1 MKTTNLNIEAA
12 KSHFEKVTGTLLTR
26 GESGIEIGAMEHEE
40 FGNFVE
46 FIMDPNLIPELSLFS
61 LVLVAYENGTV
72 EFSFDANYFL
82 KPMHYSEVTKDHFLE
97 FINTLRESYVYED

>member
-12 KSHFEKVTGTLLTR
+12 KSHFEKVTETLLTR

-46 FIMDPNLIPELSLFS
+46 FIMNSSLIPELNQD
-61 LVLVAYENGTV
+61 LVLVAYEDGTI
-72 EFSFDANYFL
+72 EFSFDASYFL
-82 KPMHYSEVTKDHFLE
+82 EPMHYSRVTKDHFLE
-97 FINTLRESYVYED
+97 FVRIIKERYVYED